1 MADRQSESLGIVRD
15 MTETLSEMFVNVRES
30 AVSGGSESIE
40 RNCTFP
46 HGRYHHSC
54 HGSSDGSSFGG
65 RHLLPGEVP

>member
-15 MTETLSEMFVNVRES
+15 MTETHSEMFVNVRES

-46 HGRYHHSC
+46 HHRNHLSC
-54 HGSSDGSSFGG
+54 HGSSGGSSFGG